1 MHTLSPKVSRNTCT
15 FTELLRR
22 LSSNRRTIQDGTR
35 RLDLICH
42 LGFDDV
48 AVEVSVDPVVLA
60 GIDPVDW
67 DHMVDV
73 APDSFVADHQ
83 DQVDAVSEAVLVSV
97 LAAGM
102 GKVCQRV
109 DTEGCSPE
117 GIVLEDNF
125 VVAQVHRADILAVA
139 DNVLVEDTLVVM
151 NSPVLVPDLLRRVE
165 HCRIF
170 QTMSIRK
177 MAPIQKRIRERF
189 LLVPTSLTNFKWNR

>member
-1 MHTLSPKVSRNTCT
+1 MHTLSPIVSRNTCT

-35 RLDLICH
+35 RLDLICL
-42 LGFDDV
+42 LGFDVV
-48 AVEVSVDPVVLA
+48 AVEVFVDPVVLA

-83 DQVDAVSEAVLVSV
+83 DQVDAVWEAVLVSV

-102 GKVCQRV
+102 GKVRQRV
-109 DTEGCSPE
+109 DTEGCIPE

-125 VVAQVHRADILAVA
+125 VVDQVHRADILAVV
-139 DNVLVEDTLVVM
+139 DNVLVEDILVVT
-151 NSPVLVPDLLRRVE
+151 NSQVLVPDL
-165 HCRIF
+165 
-170 QTMSIRK
+170 
-177 MAPIQKRIRERF
+177 
-189 LLVPTSLTNFKWNR
+189 